1 MGKPVFC
8 VFAGEMGV
16 PGIEPVA
23 RRGAPFQ
30 GPRVGFCLTLGNGLS
45 EETHVLGE
53 QKALLG
59 RGTRA
64 ERSGL
69 KEPRRTALPR
79 GSQSLVLW

>member
-16 PGIEPVA
+16 PGIEPVT
-23 RRGAPFQ
+23 RLGAPFK

-45 EETHVLGE
+45 EETHVLTE

-59 RGTRA
+59 RGT
-64 ERSGL
+64 G
-69 KEPRRTALPR
+69 RREA
-79 GSQSLVLW
+79 G